1 MIGRGSPATNELDD
15 TYRRRAAVPSQFTL
29 LCMVQNIK
37 TNSTSPKYSQYIEVA
52 ALLTMRLPIL
62 TEA

>member
-37 TNSTSPKYSQYIEVA
+37 TNSTSPKYSQY
-52 ALLTMRLPIL
+52 
-62 TEA
+62 